1 MPVYIIRCW
10 HLVLDAHYY
19 IILDAYLFGALSNI
33 ICFTASLKPD
43 PQNTQKAQ
51 KVTSNRFFNR
61 NQRMILIQRFILP
74 CLPRPCTLKPVNL
87 YTYGAK
93 SRARTEY
100 RCNSNVY
107 GVLDFKGGRFGRA
120 RAAGPGSGRCRYFY
134 TLQPESP
141 QT

>member
-51 KVTSNRFFNR
+51 KVTSNRFSTVIRGWSWYSASF
-61 NQRMILIQRFILP
+61 F
-74 CLPRPCTLKPVNL
+74 
-87 YTYGAK
+87 
-93 SRARTEY
+93 RA
-100 RCNSNVY
+100 
-107 GVLDFKGGRFGRA
+107 FH
-120 RAAGPGSGRCRYFY
+120 GPAH
-134 TLQPESP
+134 
-141 QT
+141 